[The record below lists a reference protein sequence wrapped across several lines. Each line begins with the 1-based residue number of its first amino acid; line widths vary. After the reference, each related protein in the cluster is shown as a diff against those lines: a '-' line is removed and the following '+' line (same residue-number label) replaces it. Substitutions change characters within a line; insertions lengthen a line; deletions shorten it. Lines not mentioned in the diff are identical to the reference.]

1 MNVYFG
7 SNHMQTLCDLKTLAE
22 KHNCFIHFGVY
33 QENTVDVTLEDFEG
47 STQEII
53 EELQNKG
60 SFSNGCHDVT
70 DMWFELFDATNKTY
84 HTLSYYQGIESIEYA
99 LDILE
104 DLSYEA
110 DSFLENN
117 LVDWQSMTDDT
128 LLISRNLDETRVTG
142 FPEQER
148 PYVYR
153 EGMALK
159 YFGDLVCDYLKEPR
173 IARVY

>member
-7 SNHMQTLCDLKTLAE
+7 SNHLQTLCDLKALAE
-22 KHNCFIHFGVY
+22 KHNCFIRFGVD
-33 QENTVDVTLEDFEG
+33 QENTTDVTLEDFEG
-47 STQEII
+47 STKEII

-60 SFSNGCHDVT
+60 SFSNGCYEVT
-70 DMWFELFDATNKTY
+70 NMWFELFDATNETY
-84 HTLSYYQGIESIEYA
+84 HILSYCQGRESVEYT

-110 DSFLENN
+110 NSFLENN
-117 LVDWQSMTDDT
+117 LVDWQSMADDN
-128 LLISRNLDETRVTG
+128 LLISCSLDGTKVSG

-173 IARVY
+173 IKRVY

>member
-1 MNVYFG
+1 MNIYFG
-7 SNHMQTLCDLKTLAE
+7 SSHLQTLCDLKTLAE
-22 KHNCFIHFGVY
+22 KHNCLIHFGAY
-33 QENTVDVTLEDFEG
+33 QENTVDVTLEEFKG
-47 STQEII
+47 GTQEII
-53 EELQNKG
+53 KELQNKG
-60 SFSNGCHDVT
+60 SFSSGCHNVT
-70 DMWFELFDATNKTY
+70 TMWFELFDNTNKTH
-84 HTLSYYQGIESIEYA
+84 HTLSYCQGMEFIEYT

-117 LVDWQSMTDDT
+117 LVDWQSMTDDN
-128 LLISRNLDETRVTG
+128 LLISRSLDETRVTG

-148 PYVYR
+148 PCVYR

-173 IARVY
+173 IKRVY